1 MIPRTLP
8 LTILITLLA
17 IPLALFALE
26 DEKKAEAKKEAAAPK
41 KAAAPK
47 APQIEV
53 CFVLDTT
60 GSMGGLIK
68 GAKTKVWSIVEDMQE
83 AKPKPEI
90 KMGLVA
96 YRDRGDNYVT
106 KVFGLSDD
114 LDAQYDELLK
124 FEAGGGGDT
133 PESVNQ
139 GLHEAVT
146 QMNWSEDKKT
156 YRVVFLVGDAPP
168 QMKYPDDVKYPK
180 TCELAKK
187 KDILIN
193 TVQCGNINGTQL
205 VWTEI
210 AQNGGGKFAAIKQN
224 GGVQVVNTPFD
235 KEINELNVKING
247 TVVAFGTAQA
257 QMVCEQKLSNA
268 MRPDQYAN
276 ASRASWNYRNNKGK
290 AITGKEDLVA
300 EWEDKNVDLKELKKE
315 ELPVELQKLKQV
327 ELVKH
332 IEEQSMNRKK
342 LMTEMA
348 ACVAKRDAYIKTET
362 EKQRV
367 AGALKDSFDENVRQM
382 VREQGSAKGLN
393 Y

>member
-1 MIPRTLP
+1 MKRRTAP
-8 LTILITLLA
+8 LTLLITLITLLA
-17 IPLALFALE
+17 IPLSLFALE
-26 DEKKAEAKKEAAAPK
+26 DEKKADAKK

-68 GAKTKVWSIVEDMQE
+68 GAKTKIWSIVEDMQE
-83 AKPKPEI
+83 AKPKPDI

-96 YRDRGDNYVT
+96 YRDRGDKYVT

-146 QMNWSEDKKT
+146 QMDWSEDKKT

-210 AQNGGGKFAAIKQN
+210 AQNGGGKFAAVKQN

-247 TVVAFGTAQA
+247 TVVAFGTAKQ
-257 QMVCEQKLSNA
+257 QMVCGSKLSNA
-268 MRPDQYAN
+268 MLPDQYAN
-276 ASRASWNYRNNKGK
+276 AARASWNYRNNKGK

-300 EWEDKNVDLKELKKE
+300 EWEDENVDLRQLKKE
-315 ELPVELQKLKQV
+315 ELPLPLQKLEQT

-332 IEEQSMNRKK
+332 IAEQSANRKK

-348 ACVAKRDAYIKTET
+348 TCVAKRDAFIKAET

-382 VREQGSAKGLN
+382 VREQGSAKGLR

>member
-1 MIPRTLP
+1 MKRRTLP

-17 IPLALFALE
+17 ISLSLFALE
-26 DEKKAEAKKEAAAPK
+26 DEKEAEAKK

-68 GAKTKVWSIVEDMQE
+68 GAKTKIWSIVEDMQE

-96 YRDRGDNYVT
+96 YRDRGDKYVT

-247 TVVAFGTAQA
+247 TVVAFGTAKA
-257 QMVCEQKLSNA
+257 QMACTQKLSNA
-268 MRPDQYAN
+268 MRPDAYAN
-276 ASRASWNYRNNKGK
+276 ASRASWNVRNNRGK

-332 IEEQSMNRKK
+332 IEEQSVNRKK

>member
-1 MIPRTLP
+1 MKRRTLP

-26 DEKKAEAKKEAAAPK
+26 DEKKAEEKK

-68 GAKTKVWSIVEDMQE
+68 GAKTKIWSIVEDMQE

-96 YRDRGDNYVT
+96 YRDRGDKYVT

-247 TVVAFGTAQA
+247 TVVAFGDAKA
-257 QMVCEQKLSNA
+257 QMACTQKLSNA
-268 MRPDQYAN
+268 MRPDAYAN
-276 ASRASWNYRNNKGK
+276 ASRASWNVRNNKGK

-332 IEEQSMNRKK
+332 IEEQSVNRKK

-348 ACVAKRDAYIKTET
+348 ACVAKRDAYIKTQT